1 MDAHHAYDMTS
12 FGFIASVA
20 MLGVV
25 YALIIVERLNRAIIA
40 LFGAAALIV
49 MGVLTQDEAI
59 HAVDFN
65 TIGFLTG
72 MMIVV
77 AAARKSGL
85 FEYIAVRAAQLAKGS
100 PGGILASLALVT
112 AVLSAG
118 LDNVT
123 TVLLIVPVTIAICGH
138 LKVTPYPFLF
148 TQVLASNIGG
158 TATLIGDPP
167 NILIGSATHLSF
179 NDFVLNLTPVVVVI
193 LALQL
198 VVNHLIWGAW
208 LKTAPEHREA
218 LMRLNARH
226 QIKDKVMFRFSI
238 AVIAAILVGF
248 VVAEHF
254 GLHAATIALFGAATM
269 LILENWPHPAH
280 AQHDNV
286 LGVLREVEWITIFFF
301 IGLFIVIGAVEK
313 AGAIS
318 YLAEQLTHA
327 TGGNLRL
334 AAGGILWVSAFAS
347 AIIDNIP
354 FVATM
359 IPLLKDM
366 APSFQGANIDPLW
379 WSLALGACLGGN
391 GTLVGA
397 SANLVVAG
405 LAEKAGVRFSF
416 LKFTAM
422 GLPMMIGSVA
432 ISHLYI
438 LWRYF

>member
-1 MDAHHAYDMTS
+1 MEHPTYNIES
-12 FGFIASVA
+12 FAFIGSVA
-20 MLGVV
+20 TLLVV
-25 YALIIVERLNRAIIA
+25 YVFIIIERLNRAIIA
-40 LFGAAALIV
+40 LFGATLLIV
-49 MGVLTQDEAI
+49 MGVLSQDEALK
-59 HAVDFN
+59 AVDFN

-77 AAARKSGL
+77 ATARKSGL
-85 FEYIAVRAAQLAKGS
+85 FEFVAVAAAKAARGA
-100 PGGILASLALVT
+100 PGGILAALALVT

-123 TVLLIVPVTIAICGH
+123 TVLLIVPVTMAICAH
-138 LKVTPYPFLF
+138 LKVKPYPFLF

-167 NILIGSATHLSF
+167 NILIGSATHLGF
-179 NDFVLNLTPVVVVI
+179 NDFVVNLAPVVAVI
-193 LALQL
+193 LVLQL
-198 VVNHLIWGAW
+198 IANHLIWGAW
-208 LKTAPEHREA
+208 LTAAPEQRA
-218 LMRLNARH
+218 VLMGLNAKDE
-226 QIKDKVMFRFSI
+226 IKDTRMFRWSVAII
-238 AVIAAILVGF
+238 ALILIGFVIA
-248 VVAEHF
+248 ERYH
-254 GLHAATIALFGAATM
+254 LHAATIALFGAAIM
-269 LILENWPHPAH
+269 LILENWPHKAH
-280 AQHDNV
+280 RQNENV
-286 LGVLREVEWITIFFF
+286 LGVLRDVEWITIFFF

-327 TGGNLRL
+327 TGGNMKL

-366 APSFQGANIDPLW
+366 APSFGGGSIDPLW

-405 LAEKAGVRFSF
+405 MAEKAGVRFSF
-416 LKFTAM
+416 VKFTLLGM
-422 GLPMMIGSVA
+422 PMMIGSVA